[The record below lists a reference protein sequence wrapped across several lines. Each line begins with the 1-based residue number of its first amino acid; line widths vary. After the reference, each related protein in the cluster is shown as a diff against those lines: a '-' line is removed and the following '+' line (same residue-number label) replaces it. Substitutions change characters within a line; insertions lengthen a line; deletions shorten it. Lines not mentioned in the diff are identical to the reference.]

1 MWTAL
6 AVSKSP
12 TMTRHRLR
20 AATRVRP
27 YWDIT
32 VRSLGIPSPGYGHTA
47 TLPFL
52 VTLVPQST
60 AISLSFLQ
68 LSFLPCL
75 AIQRSVFRLLTLCII
90 LTCPFTSL
98 TRVSTGAT
106 TMDTLPIRRRTHTTS
121 TTTTQ
126 IPSRLPTITPQ
137 RPIHHAVKN
146 TNRVI
151 HPWVSI
157 LFLCHTGSPRH
168 QITTKHM
175 LRPLIF
181 LTRSLHRHRHLPFIS
196 NRSSSMLVTHLAH
209 LARHIVPP
217 TFTFLPHLR

>member
-1 MWTAL
+1 MSL
-6 AVSKSP
+6 P
-12 TMTRHRLR
+12 RCGLR
-20 AATRVRP
+20 WLYSNKGGTGSAQPREFGHHGQELGHPESRPHSFATISC
-27 YWDIT
+27 Y
-32 VRSLGIPSPGYGHTA
+32 LC
-47 TLPFL
+47 
-52 VTLVPQST
+52 PQSP
-60 AISLSFLQ
+60 AVSLSFLQ

-98 TRVSTGAT
+98 TRVNTGAT

-137 RPIHHAVKN
+137 RPTHHAVKN

-168 QITTKHM
+168 QITTKHT

-181 LTRSLHRHRHLPFIS
+181 RTRSLHRRHRHLPFIS